1 MFVDEA
7 KIYVKGGDGG
17 NGIIAFR
24 REKYVDRGGPWGG
37 DGGKGGDVLFVV
49 DEGLR
54 TLVDFK
60 YRKHFKAPKGENG
73 RTKNQHGAGAED
85 LVVKVPPG
93 TVLYDDDTGEV
104 IADLVTPGQRFVVAR
119 GGRGGRG
126 NVRFATPK
134 NPAPYIAEKGE
145 PGEERYIRMELKVL
159 ADVGL
164 IGYPSVGKS
173 TLISVVS
180 GARPKIAAYPFT
192 TLSPNLGVV
201 EVEEGR
207 SFVMADLPGLI
218 EGAHEGVGIGHQFLR
233 HIERTRL
240 LVHVVDM
247 AAVEG
252 RDPYRDYQ
260 VINEEL
266 ARYNPKLAQRPQ
278 IIAANKMDMPQAEEN
293 LRRFKEQVGESLP
306 IYPISAAT
314 RQGVDRL
321 IFAIAEALEKI
332 PVERMDEAP
341 PEQEERIVYRMKE
354 EEETPAF
361 TIHRDGELFV
371 VESARLEEMIRR
383 MNFTYEDT
391 AERFAFILRRM
402 GVDDALRERGAKDGD
417 SVRIGDLVFDF
428 ID

>member
-24 REKYVDRGGPWGG
+24 REKYVDKGGPWGG
-37 DGGKGGDVLFVV
+37 DGGKGGDVIFVV

-54 TLVDFK
+54 TLIDFK

-73 RTKNQHGAGAED
+73 KTKNQHGADAED

-93 TVLYDDDTGEV
+93 TVLYDDDTGEM
-104 IADLVTPGQRFVVAR
+104 IADLKTPGQRVTVAR

-126 NVRFATPK
+126 NVRFATAK

-164 IGYPSVGKS
+164 VGYPSVGKS

-180 GARPKIAAYPFT
+180 AAKPKIAAYPFT

-201 EVEEGR
+201 DLGEGR

-218 EGAHEGVGIGHQFLR
+218 EGAHEGAGLGHQFLR
-233 HIERTRL
+233 HVERTRL
-240 LVHVVDM
+240 LLHVIDM

-252 RDPYRDYQ
+252 RDPYHDYL

-266 ARYNPKLAQRPQ
+266 AKYNPHLAKRPQ
-278 IIAANKMDMPQAEEN
+278 IIVANKMDVPEAEEN
-293 LRRFKEQVGESLP
+293 LRRFREQVGQEVP

-314 RQGVDRL
+314 GQGVGPL
-321 IFAIAEALEKI
+321 IHAVYDALERL
-332 PVERMDEAP
+332 PVEEEMAEPKEEP
-341 PEQEERIVYRMKE
+341 PVYRMKE
-354 EEETPAF
+354 EENLTSF
-361 TIHRDGELFV
+361 TIHREGDLFV
-371 VESARLEEMIRR
+371 VESPRLEQMVER
-383 MNFTYEDT
+383 MNFDYEDT

-402 GVDDALRERGAKDGD
+402 GVDDALREMGAKDGD
-417 SVRIGDLVFDF
+417 SVRIGELVFEF